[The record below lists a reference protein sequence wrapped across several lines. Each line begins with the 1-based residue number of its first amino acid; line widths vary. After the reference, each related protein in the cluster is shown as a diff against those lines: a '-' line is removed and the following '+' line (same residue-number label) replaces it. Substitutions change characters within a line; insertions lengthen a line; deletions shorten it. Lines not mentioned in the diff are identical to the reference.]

1 MQSIIIGLAI
11 ANMVVVVAVGTIVAA
26 QVKRLDEKLQRMEN
40 RVSKDMVD
48 IKVKTTFTADSIDGL
63 RETMK
68 EDLHKEVTKL
78 AFTPIMFK

>member
-11 ANMVVVVAVGTIVAA
+11 ANMVVVVAVGTTVAA
-26 QVKRLDEKLQRMEN
+26 QVKRLDEKLQGMEN
-40 RVSKDMVD
+40 RASKDMVD